1 MLEAQHHQGHIR
13 HVHVLEDK
21 STTRTTTLA
30 LALQD
35 KHGTVVQRH
44 VVALALLDQLGLILQ
59 AVLAHHLH
67 LTAQDLT
74 HVHVRHQEH
83 GMDLVVCVR
92 LAKYGMGPHAKYLAH
107 QEQLEHITH
116 HVHVPLREHITPE
129 ACLANVQPGKHG
141 QEQHVT
147 HCQPDV
153 TEQTE
158 CMLNTRT

>member
-1 MLEAQHHQGHIR
+1 MYVNATLHIHVQQELVLEAQHHQGHIR

-30 LALQD
+30 LVLQD

-83 GMDLVVCVR
+83 GMDRVAPVHR
-92 LAKYGMGPHAKYLAH
+92 DKYGTGQHARHLALAER
-107 QEQLEHITH
+107 QEHIIR
-116 HVHVPLREHITPE
+116 HVHVQHREHITP
-129 ACLANVQPGKHG
+129 VQ
-141 QEQHVT
+141 
-147 HCQPDV
+147 
-153 TEQTE
+153 
-158 CMLNTRT
+158 